1 MSAKLYDETNPI
13 SIENYA
19 KKLIGKTFNDVLK
32 DYTKYESELLIS
44 EEKEEYA
51 ENHENKKRKGG
62 LGDLIEECYFHYECN
77 NDSRPDFPDAGVE
90 LKVTPYKINKN
101 KTLSAKERLIITMVD
116 YFKVVEENFE
126 DSHLWNK
133 SQLILLIYYLYS
145 KDIKNRLDYKI
156 TYATLLTHH
165 EEDLEIIKNDFK
177 IIVNKIKAGKAH
189 ELSEGDTMYL
199 GAATKSASSSNRRG
213 QPFSNIPAKPR
224 AFSFKASYMTYV
236 LNNFIVPNKTTYEPI
251 IKDASELKFNTFE
264 EIIINKINSYAGKTD
279 EELCKIFN
287 REYNDNKA
295 QWIDLAYRMLGIKS
309 NKAEEFEKAN
319 ITVKALRIE
328 SKDKIVESSPLPT
341 FKFKKL
347 VEETWEK
354 SKLFNYLDQQKFL
367 FVVYKKDGDRYV
379 LKGAQLWN
387 IPYDDLN
394 TTVREGWENIRNVII
409 DGVKFTPKTYKNGK
423 VIYSNNLPNKESNR
437 VIHIRPHAQKSA
449 YKFEDGT
456 EIGNVSRDANELPDG
471 RYMTNQSFWLNNTYV
486 LSQLNKNLLD

>member
-19 KKLIGKTFNDVLK
+19 KKLIGKTFNDVLN
-32 DYTKYESELLIS
+32 DYVKYKSELLIS

-62 LGDLIEECYFHYECN
+62 LGDLIEECYFHYKCN

-101 KTLSAKERLIITMVD
+101 KTLSAKERLIITMID

-145 KDIKNRLDYKI
+145 KDIGNRLDYKI
-156 TYATLLTHH
+156 NYAKLFTPP

-177 IIVNKIKAGKAH
+177 IIVDKIKAGKAH

-199 GAATKSASSSNRRG
+199 GAATKSASSSDRRG
-213 QPFSNIPAKPR
+213 QPFSDIPAKPR
-224 AFSFKASYMTYV
+224 AFSFKTSYMTYV

-279 EELCKIFN
+279 EELCKIFD

-341 FKFKKL
+341 FKFKEL
-347 VEETWEK
+347 VEETWKE

-367 FVVYKKDGDRYV
+367 FVVYKKDGDKYV

-387 IPYDDLN
+387 IPYGDLN

-409 DGVKFTPKTYKNGK
+409 DGVKFTPKTDKNGK

-449 YKFEDGT
+449 YRFEDGT

>member
-1 MSAKLYDETNPI
+1 MSTKLYDETNPI

-19 KKLIGKTFNDVLK
+19 QKLIGKTFNDVLN

-62 LGDLIEECYFHYECN
+62 LGDLIEECYFHYKCN

-101 KTLSAKERLIITMVD
+101 KTLSAKERLIITMID

-145 KDIKNRLDYKI
+145 KDIENRLDYKI
-156 TYATLLTHH
+156 NYAKLFTPPK
-165 EEDLEIIKNDFK
+165 EDLEIIKNDFK
-177 IIVNKIKAGKAH
+177 IIVDKIKAGKAH

-199 GAATKSASSSNRRG
+199 GAATKSASSSDRRG
-213 QPFSNIPAKPR
+213 QPFSDIPAKPR
-224 AFSFKASYMTYV
+224 AFSFKTSYMTYV

-279 EELCKIFN
+279 EELCKIFD

-341 FKFKKL
+341 FKFKEL
-347 VEETWEK
+347 VEETWKE

-367 FVVYKKDGDRYV
+367 FVVYKKDGDKYV

-387 IPYDDLN
+387 IPYGDLN

-409 DGVKFTPKTYKNGK
+409 DGVKFTPKTDKNGK

-449 YKFEDGT
+449 YRFEDGT

-486 LSQLNKNLLD
+486 LSQLNKNLL

>member
-1 MSAKLYDETNPI
+1 MSTKLYDETTPI

-19 KKLIGKTFNDVLK
+19 QKLIGKTFNDVLN

-62 LGDLIEECYFHYECN
+62 LGDLIEECYFHYKCN

-101 KTLSAKERLIITMVD
+101 KTLSAKERLIITMID

-145 KDIKNRLDYKI
+145 KDIENRLDYKI
-156 TYATLLTHH
+156 NYAKLFTPPK
-165 EEDLEIIKNDFK
+165 EDLEIIKNDFK
-177 IIVNKIKAGKAH
+177 IIVDKIKAGKAH

-213 QPFSNIPAKPR
+213 QPFSDIPAKPR

-341 FKFKKL
+341 FKFKEL
-347 VEETWEK
+347 VEETWKE

-367 FVVYKKDGDRYV
+367 FVVYKKDGDKYV

-387 IPYDDLN
+387 IPYGDLN

-409 DGVKFTPKTYKNGK
+409 DGVKFTPKTDKNGK

-449 YKFEDGT
+449 YRFEDGT
-456 EIGNVSRDANELPDG
+456 EIGNVSRNANELPDG

>member
-1 MSAKLYDETNPI
+1 MSTKLYDETNPI

-19 KKLIGKTFNDVLK
+19 QKLIGKTFNDVLK

-62 LGDLIEECYFHYECN
+62 LGDLIEECYFHYKCN

-101 KTLSAKERLIITMVD
+101 KTLSAKERLIITMID

-145 KDIKNRLDYKI
+145 KDIENRLDYKI
-156 TYATLLTHH
+156 NYAKLFTPPK
-165 EEDLEIIKNDFK
+165 EDLEIIKNDFK
-177 IIVNKIKAGKAH
+177 IIVDKIKAGKAH

-213 QPFSNIPAKPR
+213 QPFSDIPAKPR

-264 EIIINKINSYAGKTD
+264 EIIIDKINSYAGKTD
-279 EELCKIFN
+279 EELCKIFDK
-287 REYNDNKA
+287 EYKNNKA

-347 VEETWEK
+347 VEETWEE

-367 FVVYKKDGDRYV
+367 FVVYKKDGDKYV

-394 TTVREGWENIRNVII
+394 TTVREGLENIRNVII
-409 DGVKFTPKTYKNGK
+409 DGVKFTPKTDKNGK

-449 YKFEDGT
+449 YRFEDGT